1 MEQLGIIGAGR
12 AAQALAIGLADH
24 SAEPPLM
31 WGRSQERVGA
41 ASAATGS
48 EVAVSID
55 RIASDCDV
63 IAIAVS
69 DDATSLVVDDLAR
82 TLPEGGSPFVFHLSG
97 RSGAALLA
105 PLRAAGAMTAAIH
118 PAMTFTGDPHG
129 EVRRMVGARFAIT
142 GSTDEATAQ
151 AKAIVAA
158 LHGFSI
164 EIPEEKRALYHAALC
179 HASNHLVTLIAG
191 ASGALAEAGID
202 DPSALVAPLVRAA
215 LENSLAHGFSGLSGP
230 LLRGDIWTIEEHVRA
245 LTAHRPGLLPAYR
258 AMALATLDELDRAG
272 AYDAAALR
280 RILDS
285 PRAVP

>member
-12 AAQALAIGLADH
+12 AAQALAIGLVGH

-31 WGRSQERVGA
+31 WGRSLERVGA

-55 RIASDCDV
+55 RIANDCDV

-69 DDATSLVVDDLAR
+69 DDATPSVIEELAR
-82 TLPEGGSPFVFHLSG
+82 SLPAGSTPFAFHLSG

-129 EVRRMVGARFAIT
+129 EARRMVGARFAVT
-142 GSTDEATAQ
+142 GSTIEATER
-151 AKAIVAA
+151 AKTIVAA
-158 LHGFSI
+158 LHGTPV

-191 ASGALAEAGID
+191 ASGALKESGVD
-202 DPSALVAPLVRAA
+202 DPSALLAPLVRAA
-215 LENSLAHGFSGLSGP
+215 LENSLARGFAGLSGP
-230 LLRGDIWTIEEHVRA
+230 LLRGDGRTIEGHLGSLA
-245 LTAHRPGLLPAYR
+245 AYNPGLLPAYR
-258 AMALATLDELDRAG
+258 AMALATLDELERAG
-272 AYDAAALR
+272 ASDVATLR
-280 RILDS
+280 LILDS
-285 PRAVP
+285 PHTVP

>member
-31 WGRSQERVGA
+31 WGRSLERVGA

-69 DDATSLVVDDLAR
+69 DDATSLVVDELAHS
-82 TLPEGGSPFVFHLSG
+82 LPAGSTPFAFHLSG

-142 GSTDEATAQ
+142 GSTIEATER
-151 AKAIVAA
+151 AKTIVAA
-158 LHGFSI
+158 LHGTSV

-191 ASGALAEAGID
+191 ASGALKESGVD
-202 DPSALVAPLVRAA
+202 DPSALLAPLVRAA
-215 LENSLAHGFSGLSGP
+215 LDNSLAKGFAGLSGP
-230 LLRGDIWTIEEHVRA
+230 LLRGDSRTIEGHMEA
-245 LTAHRPGLLPAYR
+245 LAVHHPELFLPYR
-258 AMALATLDELDRAG
+258 AMALATLDELERAG
-272 AYDAAALR
+272 PSDVAALR
-280 RILDS
+280 LILDS
-285 PRAVP
+285 PRTVP